1 MIGNMGD
8 QLAKAVEKVM
18 GPYQDQNEKLLKVLT
33 ELNLNVIRL
42 TLTIENQGD
51 YLTGD
56 RK

>member
-18 GPYQDQNEKLLKVLT
+18 GPYQDQNEELLKVLT
-33 ELNLNVIRL
+33 ELNFNVIRL